1 MVLSQSDPA
10 KSPGPRLV
18 PVALALLSA
27 PGTASALAA
36 ASTAQAVASSP
47 MMAPSPVAAA
57 GVVLVLVLFLA
68 GSWVMLR
75 RLAREMQARAG
86 SVAEAERPRLTGRLM
101 DLPLGVPEGSIR
113 ALLSIFII
121 VLGFLMLALKGPL
134 GLDAGEAVT
143 GFIGAVISF
152 YFAARSGEQARQ
164 VAETAADAAR
174 LAAGAA
180 DRMTSA
186 AAADAPPPS
195 AQPGLETRLR
205 EVQGQLQA
213 LRGVVSAVGT
223 LGGGGGVGSGAL
235 AGADRALA
243 RVDGLLGRI
252 APVLGGQ
259 ADAQSIGRLA
269 EEAGAALREMGE
281 IGPVG
286 TAVADAMATVGRA
299 AVDSTKLAG
308 MLGGLMGGAGPAG
321 LVAAVVVGGIGLVR
335 DRERFERWKAA
346 MLDTPLDLGL
356 LPPVVDAGL
365 AAAALLRCPPM
376 AVLARDGTVEPALAL
391 AVWEAVAGTPPE
403 APGALAARI
412 LAGGVGGAGADA
424 LRAAFQGHADG
435 LADAIEDL
443 RAAMTG
449 AAALA
454 GLDLPPVTVAGASI
468 PTGALAMA
476 VRAAR
481 QDGRVAAEIERLV
494 YMTEALGRAD
504 PATLARVSARLGDPA
519 FVQAAARDGAARTP
533 PPPAGLEGWSG

>member
-10 KSPGPRLV
+10 SIPRPGAV
-18 PVALALLSA
+18 PVALALLAA
-27 PGTASALAA
+27 PGSALAQA
-36 ASTAQAVASSP
+36 APHGGSL
-47 MMAPSPVAAA
+47 APAPVAAA

-164 VAETAADAAR
+164 AAETAADAAR
-174 LAAGAA
+174 VAAGAA
-180 DRMTSA
+180 ERVTGA
-186 AAADAPPPS
+186 AAEAPAAPPSPPE
-195 AQPGLETRLR
+195 PGGDSRLR
-205 EVQGQLQA
+205 EVQGHLQS
-213 LRGVVSAVGT
+213 LRAVVSAVGT
-223 LGGGGGVGSGAL
+223 LGVGSGAL

-243 RVDGLLGRI
+243 RVDGLLDRI
-252 APVLGGQ
+252 APVLGGR
-259 ADAQSIGRLA
+259 ADAESLGRLA
-269 EEAGAALREMGE
+269 EEAGTVLREVGDL
-281 IGPVG
+281 GPVG

-299 AVDSTKLAG
+299 AAESTKLAG

-335 DRERFERWKAA
+335 DRERFARWKAA

-376 AVLARDGTVEPALAL
+376 APLARQGAVEPALAL

-403 APGALAARI
+403 APDALAARI
-412 LAGGVGGAGADA
+412 LAGGVGGDGAAA
-424 LRAAFQGHADG
+424 LRAAFEGHAEA

-454 GLDLPPVTVAGASI
+454 GLDLPRVTVAGASI
-468 PTGALAMA
+468 PTAALASA
-476 VRAAR
+476 VREAR

-504 PATLARVSARLGDPA
+504 PATLARVSARLADPA
-519 FVQAAARDGAARTP
+519 FVEGAARDAAARTP
-533 PPPAGLEGWSG
+533 PPPAGLEGGSG